1 MWPLIATAV
10 IAGGV
15 AYLLWRLFRNKQKQE
30 TEQQFPPE
38 VAERDA
44 DKDGRSS
51 GRNPLSPE
59 ELRHQMLETIVSGV
73 RFSKRV
79 NLMPVEVPT
88 GKMVET
94 RLPTSDIDIEPVRS
108 SADLLRVSASMQALD
123 DDAFFGRYAAGNL
136 SRPAFI
142 EPETR
147 VEYEEVPNTKVL
159 LVLADLSGSMRES
172 FRAPWMRRLVRML
185 AERSEKEK
193 ARFVLIPF
201 TDFLHRVVS
210 AESKEE
216 YAYLYKYI
224 ANSLLIDGSTNITT
238 ALLGAVD
245 YLKNEK
251 LVDGRIVLI
260 TDGDDNVALYS
271 IEEAL
276 KSAEAKLVTVAMATN
291 RDDLENVSE
300 QIYSVR

>member
-59 ELRHQMLETIVSGV
+59 ELRHQMLETIVSSV

-224 ANSLLIDGSTNITT
+224 ANSLLIDGGTSITT

-260 TDGDDNVALYS
+260 TDGDDNVALNS
-271 IEEAL
+271 IAEAL
-276 KSAEAKLVTVAMATN
+276 KGAEAKLVTVAMATN
-291 RDDLENVSE
+291 REDLENVSE